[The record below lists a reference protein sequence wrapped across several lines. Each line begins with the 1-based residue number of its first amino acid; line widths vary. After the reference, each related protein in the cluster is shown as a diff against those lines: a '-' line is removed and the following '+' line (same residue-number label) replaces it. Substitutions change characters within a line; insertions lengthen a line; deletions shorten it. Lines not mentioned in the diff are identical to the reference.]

1 MKGSL
6 YSRLLPRPIDPVP
19 STAITTDSHTR
30 IAATRALDSHHTHG
44 RQGGHLRRGARR
56 YELPCTGCR
65 QPQQAHVLGT
75 PSGHAAVCLACVSCA
90 PVTSGY
96 MAHDTSASAIF
107 WRSSSCR
114 GHDGR
119 ARTRRSRL
127 CATSLACV
135 SSEQCRS
142 GCGTAG
148 GVAHERWTE
157 PTSGDEKSRIR
168 HAFSASCEC
177 NTSGTDSTDFK

>member
-30 IAATRALDSHHTHG
+30 IAATSALDSHHTHG
-44 RQGGHLRRGARR
+44 RQGGCLRRGARR
-56 YELPCTGCR
+56 CELKGTGCW
-65 QPQQAHVLGT
+65 QPEQIYKPVTIHD
-75 PSGHAAVCLACVSCA
+75 HAGVSLKCASCA
-90 PVTSGY
+90 PVTCRYLALHGS
-96 MAHDTSASAIF
+96 SSAIF

-114 GHDGR
+114 GHDSR

-127 CATSLACV
+127 CATRLACV
-135 SSEQCRS
+135 SSEQCHY
-142 GCGTAG
+142 GCATAG

-157 PTSGDEKSRIR
+157 PTSGDEKSPIS
-168 HAFSASCEC
+168 HAF
-177 NTSGTDSTDFK
+177 